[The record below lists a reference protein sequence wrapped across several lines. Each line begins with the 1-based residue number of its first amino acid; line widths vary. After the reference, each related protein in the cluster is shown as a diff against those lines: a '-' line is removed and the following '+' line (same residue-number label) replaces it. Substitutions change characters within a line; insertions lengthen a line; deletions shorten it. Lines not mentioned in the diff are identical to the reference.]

1 MALTQCPECSGQISN
16 KAVICPHCGFPVR
29 DGSISAKPPRKARK
43 RRPNGSG
50 TVVKLS
56 GKRKNPFQ
64 VWAITHIDANG
75 YPTYDVIGCYPD
87 RVSAE
92 IALAEYNKA
101 PYDPNDRKKL
111 FSEVFAAWYQW
122 KYKVPHTNTEKTSS
136 QNCMIAAYKKCPS
149 LHSMAMWDIRT
160 QDMQDILDREDLS
173 HATLEHIRNLFRQI
187 YKYSVQFELV
197 AKDYSQYTRITK
209 EEDDTQGVPF
219 TMNELQLLWR
229 HKDLPFVDTILIY
242 CYSGWRINEL
252 AQMPIESIDLEAQT
266 FTGGLKNRYSRNRT
280 VPIHSAIYGMVA
292 NRLDARFKS
301 LIYHDGTKN
310 ISLQKYRESFKAAL
324 LSCGIQTEHTPHDC
338 RHTFNMLLD
347 NAGVDRVA
355 RYKLMGHKGQDINE
369 NVYTHKD
376 IDQLREAV
384 ESKKVE
390 TTKTGHEC

>member
-1 MALTQCPECSGQISN
+1 MALIQCPECSGQISDR
-16 KAVICPHCGFPVR
+16 AIVCPHCGLPMR
-29 DGSISAKPPRKARK
+29 EGSISTITPRKARK

-64 VWAITHIDANG
+64 VRVNTRIDADG
-75 YPTYDVIGCYPD
+75 FPVYDVAGCFPD

-111 FSEVFAAWYQW
+111 FSEVFASWYQW
-122 KYKVPHTNTEKTSS
+122 KYKIPLTAPEAKTSS
-136 QNCMIAAYKKCPS
+136 QNCMIAAYKKCPA
-149 LHSMAMWDIRT
+149 LHSMTMWDIRA
-160 QDMQDILDREDLS
+160 QDMQAILDQAELS
-173 HATLEHIRNLFRQI
+173 HAMLEHIRNLFRQM
-187 YKYSVQFELV
+187 YKYAVQYELV

-209 EEDDTQGVPF
+209 EDDDTQGVPF
-219 TMNELQLLWR
+219 TMDELRMLWEHR
-229 HKDLPFVDTILIY
+229 DSPFVDTVLIY

-252 AQMPIESIDLEAQT
+252 ARMPLDGISLEERT

-280 VPIHSAIYGMVA
+280 VPIHPAIYEMVRC
-292 NRLDARFKS
+292 RLDSQFRS
-301 LIYHDGTKN
+301 LIYHDGTRT
-310 ISLQKYRESFKAAL
+310 ISEQRYRESFNAAL
-324 LSCGIQTEHTPHDC
+324 QACGIQTEHTPHDC

-376 IDQLREAV
+376 LDQLREAV
-384 ESKKVE
+384 ESI
-390 TTKTGHEC
+390 KTGYEC